1 MEKEKKFFYEVNE
14 FKEYITKLIALEYG
28 ENLSYDE
35 LLKLKSMNNLESLK
49 PRQKTHYVNNCN
61 YFINN
66 FSDKDAIDY
75 VLTLSMLYN
84 KGDFIDKYNDEN
96 IQIIL
101 LEVFNRI
108 TIDKYDDYIKF
119 VDNTKCINN
128 LRIRVEDINQD
139 QEFERKIV
147 IVRDIVSQFTNYLN
161 TNKDLESVSK
171 DEINKAIKGF
181 KPKGVANYV
190 TESINDN
197 PIKR

>member
-147 IVRDIVSQFTNYLN
+147 IVRDIVSQFINYLN
-161 TNKDLESVSK
+161 SNKDLESVSK

>member
-49 PRQKTHYVNNCN
+49 PRQKTHYINNCN

-139 QEFERKIV
+139 QEFERKII
-147 IVRDIVSQFTNYLN
+147 IVRDIVSQFINYLN
-161 TNKDLESVSK
+161 SNKDLESVSK